1 MKKEKTSAP
10 VGSASAQNAEELM
23 RKFDKESNTRIWVG
37 KPAVVVKVIAA
48 LFSLYSIYSTLFSV
62 AALEKRLTLFLAMI
76 IVVGYLYYP
85 VSRHHVRENT
95 LPWYDILLMLA
106 GAGCFLYYNINYD

>member
-48 LFSLYSIYSTLFSV
+48 LFSLYSI
-62 AALEKRLTLFLAMI
+62 
-76 IVVGYLYYP
+76 
-85 VSRHHVRENT
+85 
-95 LPWYDILLMLA
+95 
-106 GAGCFLYYNINYD
+106 